1 MITHVNASS
10 ASQAKEQIKARFNG
24 QVKIV
29 SVVAKQTRINQMS
42 DYDYEERVPF
52 KDLSDDEK
60 RERIAEWRDTAKRGR
75 ERYKDGKYMSLK
87 ESVNKFKDADNAGE
101 KALAGAKIV
110 GKSLFNIGRFA
121 VAEALPSMLEQVA
134 KQAEKSMKK

>member
-1 MITHVNASS
+1 
-10 ASQAKEQIKARFNG
+10 
-24 QVKIV
+24 
-29 SVVAKQTRINQMS
+29 MS
-42 DYDYEERVPF
+42 DYDYEERVSF

-60 RERIAEWRDTAKRGR
+60 RERIAGWRDTAEQRR
-75 ERYKDGKYMSLK
+75 EYHKEGKYLSLK
-87 ESVNKFKDADNAGE
+87 ESVDEFKDADNAGG

-121 VAEALPSMLEQVA
+121 VAEALPSFLEQTA